1 MTCTLGIGGLFG
13 NRAERST
20 VLQNLQSRGKVQP
33 MNLQLD
39 DVALFVRILELGSLS
54 SVARERN
61 VPVSQVTRALARLE
75 KTCRARLLHR
85 NTHGLSLTDEG
96 DNFLLH
102 ARRLIDTTAELQGT
116 LSARAGG
123 PSGWVRLSV
132 SAILAQAVIAPS
144 LPGLYERYPA
154 LHVDISADD
163 RIVDMARD
171 GIDVAIRTGT
181 LASDNVVAR
190 PIGHLTR
197 SLYAAPSYV
206 KRFGVPSNRE
216 ELAQHRLLTNTA
228 SPTLNRWASRHD
240 GTEVLAR
247 GHTRTDNTAVVVA
260 LLLNGVGIARIVD
273 VVALPLVNSG
283 ALVPILSDQFATA
296 PVPMFAVMLQ
306 ERHRLPKVRACI
318 DHWADWLSRIA

>member
-1 MTCTLGIGGLFG
+1 
-13 NRAERST
+13 
-20 VLQNLQSRGKVQP
+20 
-33 MNLQLD
+33 MNLQLN
-39 DVALFVRILELGSLS
+39 DVAVFVRIVELGSLS

-61 VPVSQVTRALARLE
+61 VPVSQITRALARLE
-75 KTCRARLLHR
+75 KTCQARLLHR

-96 DNFLLH
+96 DDFVLH
-102 ARRLIDTTAELQGT
+102 ARRLLDATADLQGT

-132 SAILAQAVIAPS
+132 SAVLAQAVIAPS
-144 LPGLYERYPA
+144 LPSLYERHPG
-154 LHVDISADD
+154 LHVDIAADD

-171 GIDVAIRTGT
+171 GIDVAIRSGP
-181 LASDNVVAR
+181 LASENLVAR
-190 PIGHLTR
+190 PIGELTR

-206 KRFGVPSNRE
+206 KRFGVPNNSE
-216 ELAQHRLLTNTA
+216 ELARHRLLTNTA
-228 SPTLNRWASRHD
+228 SPSLNRWASRRD

-273 VVALPLVNSG
+273 VVALPLVKTG
-283 ALVPILSDQFATA
+283 ALIPILADEFATA

-318 DHWADWLSRIA
+318 EHWADWLSRTA